1 MVTPVHYARRRRR
14 RKYRMYLES
23 VRMRERKECVI

>member
-1 MVTPVHYARRRRR
+1 MVTPVQYARRRRR

-23 VRMRERKECVI
+23 VRMREKGKNA